1 MYTDDAYSEL
11 FMFSN
16 YFLEFLI
23 AGLKKKKQKTTTI
36 LKRIQLKPPLKNI
49 TKALKQISL
58 ESSYLHT
65 IILLIGA
72 LLDTYSSAL

>member
-23 AGLKKKKQKTTTI
+23 AGLKKKQKTTTI